1 MLFPVGWGT
10 GKKLQSRDLE
20 ARGESGIGYLN
31 VALAHPTTYNWE
43 TYARRGV
50 PPSMC
55 RVGLSKRLAF
65 FLVGAALVLLGF
77 AAYAQNGN
85 QSDDQ
90 GSSLYNKD
98 AKAPQKQ
105 TQEEDPLKRPLT
117 EKQKKA
123 NAKALKQEL
132 GKTYKKWLDEDVRW
146 IITDEE
152 RSAFMQLSNDEERD
166 QFIEAFWARRDPTPD
181 TPENEFK
188 EEHYRRIAYANEHFA
203 AGIPGWKT
211 DRGRI
216 YIMYGPADEIES
228 HPSGGTY
235 DRPME
240 EGGGTTSTFPFED
253 WRYRYLEGVGQEII
267 IEFVDTCMCGDYH
280 MTLDRSEKDALKYTP
295 NGGLTMYEELGM
307 ASKADRFTHG
317 GLEQLGASPFNT
329 DQQTKQFDRLDQF
342 YKLQKPPA
350 VKFKDLEEVVTHKIS
365 VNLMP
370 FDVRA
375 DFVRVTGDTVL
386 VPVTVQV
393 KNRDVTFQNKEGVQ
407 RGTVNIFGRVTTLT
421 GKIAQTFEDTVQV
434 DVPAELLPK
443 VTENSSVYWK
453 ALPLRPGRYRFDI
466 VVKDVNGDRVGTWS
480 RGVQVP
486 EYNDDK
492 LSSSSLIVADLMEPV
507 PAKNVGTGNFVL
519 GTTKVR
525 PRVPPSDGKPVVFK
539 RNQKLNFWMQVYN
552 LGVDDKTHKP
562 SATVEYDVVNAA
574 TNKPVIHTV
583 ESTDQMGNIG
593 DQVTLQKSLSA
604 ANLDPGIYRIQIK
617 VDDKISKQTVDPTA
631 TFAVE

>member
-1 MLFPVGWGT
+1 
-10 GKKLQSRDLE
+10 
-20 ARGESGIGYLN
+20 
-31 VALAHPTTYNWE
+31 
-43 TYARRGV
+43 
-50 PPSMC
+50 MC

-65 FLVGAALVLLGF
+65 FLVGAALILLGF

-253 WRYRYLEGVGQEII
+253 WRYRYLEGVGQEVI

-280 MTLDRSEKDALKYTP
+280 MTLDRSEKDALLYTP
-295 NGGLTMYEELGM
+295 NAGLTLYEQMGM
-307 ASKADRFTHG
+307 ASKTNRFTGG
-317 GLEQLGASPFNT
+317 GLERLGTGPLSASQNA
-329 DQQTKQFDRLDQF
+329 KEFDRLEQF
-342 YKLQKPPA
+342 AKLNRPPE
-350 VKFKDLEEVVTHKIS
+350 VKFKDLEEVVSHKIS

-370 FDVRA
+370 FDVLT
-375 DFVRVTGDTVL
+375 DFVKVTSDTVL
-386 VPVTVQV
+386 VPITIQL
-393 KNRDVTFQNKEGVQ
+393 KNKDITFVNKDGVE
-407 RGTVNIFGRVTTLT
+407 RGTVNIFGRLTT
-421 GKIAQTFEDTVQV
+421 IAGRVSQTFEDTVQR
-434 DVPAELLPK
+434 DVPPELLPK
-443 VTENSSVYWK
+443 ETENASVYWK
-453 ALPLRPGRYRFDI
+453 AVPLRPGRYILEI
-466 VVKDVNGDRVGTWS
+466 VAKDVNGDRVGTW
-480 RGVQVP
+480 RKGIQVP
-486 EYNDDK
+486 EYNDDR
-492 LSSSSLIVADLMEPV
+492 LETSSLVLADLMHAV
-507 PAKNVGTGNFVL
+507 PSRSVGAGNFVI
-519 GTTKVR
+519 GDTFVR
-525 PRVPPSDGKPVVFK
+525 PRVPAADGKPASFK
-539 RNQKLNFWMQVYN
+539 RDQKLNLWMQVYN
-552 LGVDDKTHKP
+552 LGVDEKTHKP
-562 SATVEYDVVNAA
+562 SATVEYNVVSAA
-574 TNKPVIHTV
+574 TNRPVIHTV
-583 ESTDQMGNIG
+583 ESTEQMGNVG
-593 DQVTLQKSLSA
+593 DQLTLRKTLSA
-604 ANLDPGIYRIQIK
+604 ADLQPGLYRLQIK
-617 VDDKISKQTVDPTA
+617 VNDNISKQTVDPST

>member
-1 MLFPVGWGT
+1 MNL
-10 GKKLQSRDLE
+10 
-20 ARGESGIGYLN
+20 
-31 VALAHPTTYNWE
+31 
-43 TYARRGV
+43 
-50 PPSMC
+50 
-55 RVGLSKRLAF
+55 RL
-65 FLVGAALVLLGF
+65 
-77 AAYAQNGN
+77 
-85 QSDDQ
+85 
-90 GSSLYNKD
+90 SSLLCFFALFIGLAASASAQD
-98 AKAPQKQ
+98 AKPNDSGQAGADSNSEKKDQPV
-105 TQEEDPLKRPLT
+105 DPLKRPLT
-117 EKQKKA
+117 PKQKRD

-146 IITDEE
+146 IISDEE
-152 RSAFMQLSNDEERD
+152 RAAFKQLSNDEERD
-166 QFIEAFWARRDPTPD
+166 SFIEAFWQRRDPTPD
-181 TPENEFK
+181 TVENEFK
-188 EEHYRRIAYANEHFA
+188 EEHYRRIAYANEHFP

-211 DRGRI
+211 DRGRM
-216 YIMYGPADEIES
+216 YIMYGAPDEIES

-235 DRPME
+235 ERPMD
-240 EGGGTTSTFPFED
+240 EGGGTTSTFPFEQ
-253 WRYRYLEGVGQEII
+253 WRYRYLEGIGQEVI

-307 ASKADRFTHG
+307 ANKADRFSHG

-329 DQQTKQFDRLDQF
+329 DQQTKQFDRLSQF
-342 YKLQKPPA
+342 YNLQKPPA
-350 VKFKDLEEVVTHKIS
+350 VKFKDLEEVVSHKIS

-386 VPVTVQV
+386 VPITVQV

-443 VTENSSVYWK
+443 VAENSSVYWK
-453 ALPLRPGRYRFDI
+453 ALPLRPGRYRFDV

-486 EYNDDK
+486 EYSDDK

-519 GTTKVR
+519 GTMKVR
-525 PRVPPSDGKPVVFK
+525 PRVPSSDGKPVVFK

-552 LGVDDKTHKP
+552 LGMDDKTHKP

-574 TNKPVIHTV
+574 TNKAVIHTV
-583 ESTDQMGNIG
+583 ESTETMGNIG

-617 VDDKISKQTVDPTA
+617 VDDKISKQTLDPTA